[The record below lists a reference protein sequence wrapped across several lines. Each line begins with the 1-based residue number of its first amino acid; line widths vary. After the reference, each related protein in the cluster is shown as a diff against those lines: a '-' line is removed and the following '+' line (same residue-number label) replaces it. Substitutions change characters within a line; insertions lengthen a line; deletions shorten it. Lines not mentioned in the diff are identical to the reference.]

1 MALLHGV
8 LHLDDDKRFAIGIHH
23 TQPTDFWVRG
33 HIPGRPIMPG
43 VVMVEISAQ
52 LCAWLGT
59 FSITAQPGKFMGF
72 GGVDYARFR
81 GQVAPGD
88 TLLVATRILKLRR
101 TLATFLTQAWVGSEL
116 VFEGEILG
124 VVV

>member
-1 MALLHGV
+1 
-8 LHLDDDKRFAIGIHH
+8 
-23 TQPTDFWVRG
+23 
-33 HIPGRPIMPG
+33 
-43 VVMVEISAQ
+43 MVEISAQ